1 MKLNRNHYFFLGMV
15 LLLLGLQF
23 RFVESYVLNA
33 QATNVIDQYLS
44 GQPQSSSINV
54 LTQLIPAQAAPQFR
68 TVTPPKFIGWALL
81 SIGAILILHSIA
93 MPKAE
98 MPKP

>member
-33 QATNVIDQYLS
+33 QSTSVIDQYLS
-44 GQPQSSSINV
+44 GPQPSSPYSAF
-54 LTQLIPAQAAPQFR
+54 TSLIPTQAAPQLR

-81 SIGAILILHSIA
+81 SVGAILILHSIA
-93 MPKAE
+93 MPKVE
-98 MPKP
+98 LPKP